1 MFINDLTFE
10 EMKSYIEEIGE
21 KKFRAQQLFTFF
33 NKNKKWDLNSSSNL
47 PKDLK
52 SLPVREI
59 KIFEEYHSKIDE
71 TVKFL
76 FELNDGNLIEGVLLK
91 YEHGYSQCISTQV
104 GCRMGC
110 SFCASTKGGLIR
122 NLTPSE
128 MAGQIYL
135 VENKLGINIS
145 NIVLMGSGE
154 PLDNYE
160 NVIKFF
166 DIIHD
171 ENGKNLSNR
180 SITISSCGIVPRIY
194 DLEKLKKP
202 INLAISLHSPFD
214 EDRKKIMPIT
224 NRYSIEEV
232 LAASKYYSEG
242 TGTRITLEYTLIKDV
257 NDREIDADELI
268 RITKDIKVHVNL
280 IPLNPIKEYNKGKTS
295 PKGAKKF
302 QNMLLKGG
310 INATI
315 RRELGSD
322 ISASCGQLRR
332 KRLENENSKANW

>member
-1 MFINDLTFE
+1 MFINDMTFE
-10 EMKSYIEEIGE
+10 ELKSYMDEIGE
-21 KKFRAQQLFTFF
+21 KKYRAEQLFTFF
-33 NKNKKWDLNSSSNL
+33 NKNKKWNLEESSNL
-47 PKDLK
+47 PKNLK

-59 KIFEEYHSKIDE
+59 KIFEEYHSKLDE

-135 VENKLGINIS
+135 VENKFGISIS

-160 NVIKFF
+160 NVIRFF

-171 ENGKNLSNR
+171 ERGKNLSNR
-180 SITISSCGIVPRIY
+180 SITISSCGIVPKIRE
-194 DLEKLKKP
+194 LSNLNRP

-214 EDRKKIMPIT
+214 EERKKIMPIT

-232 LAASKYYSEG
+232 LSASKEYSEA

-257 NDREIDADELI
+257 NDREIDAGGLI
-268 RITKDIKVHVNL
+268 RITKGMKVHVNL
-280 IPLNPIKEYNKGKTS
+280 IPLNPIKEYNRGKTS
-295 PKGAKKF
+295 GKGAKKF
-302 QNMLLKGG
+302 QNLLLKGG

-332 KRLENENSKANW
+332 KRLENENSKEN

>member
-1 MFINDLTFE
+1 MFINDMTFE
-10 EMKSYIEEIGE
+10 ELKSYIEEIGE
-21 KKFRAQQLFTFF
+21 KKYRAEQLFTFF
-33 NKNKKWDLNSSSNL
+33 NKNKKWNLEESSNL
-47 PKDLK
+47 PKNLK

-59 KIFEEYHSKIDE
+59 KIFEEYHSKLDE

-135 VENKLGINIS
+135 VENKFGISIS

-160 NVIKFF
+160 NVIRFF

-171 ENGKNLSNR
+171 ERGKNLSNR
-180 SITISSCGIVPRIY
+180 SITISSCGIVPKIRE
-194 DLEKLKKP
+194 LSNLNRP

-214 EDRKKIMPIT
+214 EERKKIMPIT
-224 NRYSIEEV
+224 NRYSIEDI
-232 LAASKYYSEG
+232 LKASMEYSEA

-268 RITKDIKVHVNL
+268 RITKGMKVHVNL
-280 IPLNPIKEYNKGKTS
+280 IPLNPIKEYNRGKTS
-295 PKGAKKF
+295 GKGAKKF
-302 QNMLLKGG
+302 QNLLLKGG

-332 KRLENENSKANW
+332 KRLENENSKEN

>member
-1 MFINDLTFE
+1 MFINDMTFE
-10 EMKSYIEEIGE
+10 ELKSYIEEIGE
-21 KKFRAQQLFTFF
+21 KKYRAEQLFTFF
-33 NKNKKWDLNSSSNL
+33 NKNKKWNLEESSNL
-47 PKDLK
+47 PKNLK

-59 KIFEEYHSKIDE
+59 KIFEEYHSKLDE

-135 VENKLGINIS
+135 VENKFGINIS

-160 NVIKFF
+160 NVIRFF

-171 ENGKNLSNR
+171 ERGKNLSNR
-180 SITISSCGIVPRIY
+180 SITISSCGIVPKIRE
-194 DLEKLKKP
+194 LSKLNRP

-214 EDRKKIMPIT
+214 EERKKIMPIT

-232 LAASKYYSEG
+232 LSASKEYSEA

-268 RITKDIKVHVNL
+268 RITKGMKVHVNL
-280 IPLNPIKEYNKGKTS
+280 IPLNPIKEYNRGKTS
-295 PKGAKKF
+295 GKGAKKF
-302 QNMLLKGG
+302 QNLLLKGG

-332 KRLENENSKANW
+332 KRLENENSKENW

>member
-1 MFINDLTFE
+1 MFINDMRFE
-10 EMKSYIEEIGE
+10 EINSYIEEIGE
-21 KKFRAQQLFTFF
+21 KKYRAEQLFTFF
-33 NKNKKWDLNSSSNL
+33 NKNKKWNLEESSNL
-47 PKDLK
+47 PKNLK

-59 KIFEEYHSKIDE
+59 KIFEEYHSKLDE

-128 MAGQIYL
+128 MVGQIYL
-135 VENKLGINIS
+135 VENKLGINVS

-160 NVIKFF
+160 NVISFF

-171 ENGKNLSNR
+171 ERGKNLSNR
-180 SITISSCGIVPRIY
+180 SITISSCGIVPKIRE
-194 DLEKLKKP
+194 LSKLNRP

-214 EDRKKIMPIT
+214 EERKKIMPIT

-232 LAASKYYSEG
+232 LSASKEYSEK

-268 RITKDIKVHVNL
+268 RITKGMKVHVNL
-280 IPLNPIKEYNKGKTS
+280 IPLNPIKEYNRGKTS
-295 PKGAKKF
+295 GKGAKKF
-302 QNMLLKGG
+302 QNLLLKGG

-332 KRLENENSKANW
+332 KRLENENSKEN

>member
-1 MFINDLTFE
+1 MFINDMTFE
-10 EMKSYIEEIGE
+10 ELKSYIEEIGE
-21 KKFRAQQLFTFF
+21 KKYRAEQLFTFF
-33 NKNKKWDLNSSSNL
+33 NKNKKWNLEESSNL
-47 PKDLK
+47 PKNLK

-59 KIFEEYHSKIDE
+59 KIFEEYHSKLDE

-135 VENKLGINIS
+135 VENKLGISIS

-160 NVIKFF
+160 NVIRFF

-171 ENGKNLSNR
+171 ERGKNLSNR
-180 SITISSCGIVPRIY
+180 SITISSCGIVPKIRE
-194 DLEKLKKP
+194 LSKLNRP

-214 EDRKKIMPIT
+214 EERKKIMPIT

-232 LAASKYYSEG
+232 LSASKEYSEA

-257 NDREIDADELI
+257 NDREIDAEELI
-268 RITKDIKVHVNL
+268 RITKGMKVHVNL
-280 IPLNPIKEYNKGKTS
+280 IPLNPIKEYNRGKTS
-295 PKGAKKF
+295 GKGAKKF
-302 QNMLLKGG
+302 QNLLLKGG

-332 KRLENENSKANW
+332 KRLENENSKEN

>member
-1 MFINDLTFE
+1 MFINDMTFE
-10 EMKSYIEEIGE
+10 EINSYIEEIGE
-21 KKFRAQQLFTFF
+21 KKYRAEQLFTFF
-33 NKNKKWDLNSSSNL
+33 NKNKKWNLEESSNL
-47 PKDLK
+47 PKNLK

-59 KIFEEYHSKIDE
+59 KIFEEYHSKLDE

-135 VENKLGINIS
+135 VENKLGISIS

-160 NVIKFF
+160 NVIRFF
-166 DIIHD
+166 EIIHD
-171 ENGKNLSNR
+171 ERGKNLSNR
-180 SITISSCGIVPRIY
+180 SITISSCGIVPKIRE
-194 DLEKLKKP
+194 LSKLNRP

-214 EDRKKIMPIT
+214 EERKKIMPIT

-232 LAASKYYSEG
+232 LSASKEYSEA

-268 RITKDIKVHVNL
+268 RITKGMKVHVNL
-280 IPLNPIKEYNKGKTS
+280 IPLNPIKEYNRGKTS
-295 PKGAKKF
+295 GKGAKKF
-302 QNMLLKGG
+302 QNLLLKGG

-332 KRLENENSKANW
+332 KRLENENSKEN

>member
-1 MFINDLTFE
+1 MFINDMTFE
-10 EMKSYIEEIGE
+10 ELKSYIEEIGE
-21 KKFRAQQLFTFF
+21 KKYRAEQLFTFF
-33 NKNKKWDLNSSSNL
+33 NKNKKWNLKESSNL
-47 PKDLK
+47 PKNLK

-59 KIFEEYHSKIDE
+59 KIFEEYHSKLDE

-76 FELNDGNLIEGVLLK
+76 FELNDRNLIEGVLLK

-135 VENKLGINIS
+135 VENKLGISIS

-160 NVIKFF
+160 NVISFF

-171 ENGKNLSNR
+171 ERGKNLSNR
-180 SITISSCGIVPRIY
+180 SITISSCGIVPKIRE
-194 DLEKLKKP
+194 LSKLNRP

-214 EDRKKIMPIT
+214 EERKKIMPIT
-224 NRYSIEEV
+224 NRYSIEDI
-232 LAASKYYSEG
+232 LKASMEYSEA

-268 RITKDIKVHVNL
+268 RITKGMKVHVNL
-280 IPLNPIKEYNKGKTS
+280 IPLNPIKEYNRGKTS
-295 PKGAKKF
+295 GKGAKKF
-302 QNMLLKGG
+302 QNLLLKGG

-332 KRLENENSKANW
+332 KRLENENSKENW

>member
-1 MFINDLTFE
+1 MFINDMRFE
-10 EMKSYIEEIGE
+10 EINSYIEEIGE
-21 KKFRAQQLFTFF
+21 KKYRAEQLFTFF
-33 NKNKKWDLNSSSNL
+33 NKNKKWNLEESSNL
-47 PKDLK
+47 PKNLK

-59 KIFEEYHSKIDE
+59 KIFEEYHSKLDE

-135 VENKLGINIS
+135 VENKLGISIS

-160 NVIKFF
+160 NVISFF

-171 ENGKNLSNR
+171 ERGKNLSNR
-180 SITISSCGIVPRIY
+180 SITISSCGIVPKIRE
-194 DLEKLKKP
+194 LSKLNRP

-214 EDRKKIMPIT
+214 EERKKIMPIT

-232 LAASKYYSEG
+232 LSASKEYSEA

-268 RITKDIKVHVNL
+268 RITKGMKVHVNL
-280 IPLNPIKEYNKGKTS
+280 IPLNPIKEYNRGKTS
-295 PKGAKKF
+295 SKGAKKF
-302 QNMLLKGG
+302 QNLLLKGG

-332 KRLENENSKANW
+332 KRLENENSKENW

>member
-1 MFINDLTFE
+1 MFINDMTFE
-10 EMKSYIEEIGE
+10 ELKSYIEEIGE
-21 KKFRAQQLFTFF
+21 KKYRAEQLFTFF
-33 NKNKKWDLNSSSNL
+33 NKNKKWNLEESSNL
-47 PKDLK
+47 PKNLK

-59 KIFEEYHSKIDE
+59 KIFEEYHSKLDE

-160 NVIKFF
+160 NVISFF

-171 ENGKNLSNR
+171 ERGKNLSNR
-180 SITISSCGIVPRIY
+180 SITISSCGIVPKIRE
-194 DLEKLKKP
+194 LSKLNRP

-214 EDRKKIMPIT
+214 EERKKIMPIT

-232 LAASKYYSEG
+232 LSASKEYSEA

-257 NDREIDADELI
+257 NDREIDANELI
-268 RITKDIKVHVNL
+268 RITKGMKVHVNL
-280 IPLNPIKEYNKGKTS
+280 IPLNPIKEYNRGKTS
-295 PKGAKKF
+295 GKGAKKF
-302 QNMLLKGG
+302 QNLLLKGG

-332 KRLENENSKANW
+332 KRLENENSKEN

>member
-1 MFINDLTFE
+1 MFINDMTFE
-10 EMKSYIEEIGE
+10 EINSYIEEIGE
-21 KKFRAQQLFTFF
+21 KKYRAEQLFTFF
-33 NKNKKWDLNSSSNL
+33 NKNKKWNLEESSNL
-47 PKDLK
+47 PKNLK

-59 KIFEEYHSKIDE
+59 KIFEEYHSKLDE

-135 VENKLGINIS
+135 VENKLGISIS

-160 NVIKFF
+160 NVISFF

-171 ENGKNLSNR
+171 ERGKNLSNR
-180 SITISSCGIVPRIY
+180 SITISSCGIVPKIRE
-194 DLEKLKKP
+194 LSKLNRP

-214 EDRKKIMPIT
+214 EERKKIMPIT

-232 LAASKYYSEG
+232 LSASKEYSEA

-268 RITKDIKVHVNL
+268 IITKGMKVHVNL
-280 IPLNPIKEYNKGKTS
+280 IPLNPIKEYNRGKTS
-295 PKGAKKF
+295 GKGAKKF
-302 QNMLLKGG
+302 QNLLLKGG

-332 KRLENENSKANW
+332 KRLENENSKEN

>member
-1 MFINDLTFE
+1 MFINDMTFE
-10 EMKSYIEEIGE
+10 ELKSYIEEIGE
-21 KKFRAQQLFTFF
+21 KKYRAEQLFTFF
-33 NKNKKWDLNSSSNL
+33 NKNKKWNLEESSNL
-47 PKDLK
+47 PKNLK

-59 KIFEEYHSKIDE
+59 KIFEEYHSKLDE

-135 VENKLGINIS
+135 VENKFGISIS

-160 NVIKFF
+160 NVIRFF

-171 ENGKNLSNR
+171 ERGKNLSNR
-180 SITISSCGIVPRIY
+180 SITISSCGIVPKIRE
-194 DLEKLKKP
+194 LSKLNRP

-214 EDRKKIMPIT
+214 EERKKIMPIT

-232 LAASKYYSEG
+232 LSASKEYSEA

-257 NDREIDADELI
+257 NDREIDAEELI
-268 RITKDIKVHVNL
+268 RITKGMKVHVNL
-280 IPLNPIKEYNKGKTS
+280 IPLNPIKEYNRGKTS
-295 PKGAKKF
+295 GKGAKKF
-302 QNMLLKGG
+302 QNLILKGG

-332 KRLENENSKANW
+332 KRLENENSKEN

>member
-1 MFINDLTFE
+1 MFINDMTFE
-10 EMKSYIEEIGE
+10 EINSYIEEIGE
-21 KKFRAQQLFTFF
+21 KKYRAEQLFTFF
-33 NKNKKWDLNSSSNL
+33 NKNKKWNLEESSNL
-47 PKDLK
+47 PKNLK

-59 KIFEEYHSKIDE
+59 KIFEEYHSKLDE

-160 NVIKFF
+160 NVIRFF

-171 ENGKNLSNR
+171 ERGKNLSNR
-180 SITISSCGIVPRIY
+180 SITISSCGIVPKIRE
-194 DLEKLKKP
+194 LSKLNRP

-214 EDRKKIMPIT
+214 EERKKIMPIT

-232 LAASKYYSEG
+232 LSASKEYSEA

-268 RITKDIKVHVNL
+268 RITKGMKVHVNL
-280 IPLNPIKEYNKGKTS
+280 IPLNPIKEYNRGKTS
-295 PKGAKKF
+295 GKGAKKF
-302 QNMLLKGG
+302 QNLLLKGS

-332 KRLENENSKANW
+332 KRLENENSKENW

>member
-1 MFINDLTFE
+1 MFINDMTFE
-10 EMKSYIEEIGE
+10 ELKSYMDEIGE
-21 KKFRAQQLFTFF
+21 KKYRAEQLFTFF
-33 NKNKKWDLNSSSNL
+33 NKNKKWDLEESSNL
-47 PKDLK
+47 PKNLK

-59 KIFEEYHSKIDE
+59 KIFEEYHSKLDE

-135 VENKLGINIS
+135 VENKFGISIS

-160 NVIKFF
+160 NVIRFF

-171 ENGKNLSNR
+171 ERGKNLSNR
-180 SITISSCGIVPRIY
+180 SITISSCGIVPKIRE
-194 DLEKLKKP
+194 LSNLNRP

-214 EDRKKIMPIT
+214 EERKKIMPIT

-232 LAASKYYSEG
+232 LSASKEYSEA

-257 NDREIDADELI
+257 NDREIDAGGLI
-268 RITKDIKVHVNL
+268 RITKGMKVHVNL
-280 IPLNPIKEYNKGKTS
+280 IPLNPIKEYNRGKTS
-295 PKGAKKF
+295 GKGAKKF
-302 QNMLLKGG
+302 QNLLLKGG

-332 KRLENENSKANW
+332 KRLENENSKEN

>member
-1 MFINDLTFE
+1 MFINDMTFE
-10 EMKSYIEEIGE
+10 EINSYIEEIGE
-21 KKFRAQQLFTFF
+21 KKYRAEQLFTFF
-33 NKNKKWDLNSSSNL
+33 NKNKKWNLEESSNL
-47 PKDLK
+47 PKNLK

-59 KIFEEYHSKIDE
+59 KIFEEYHSKLDE

-135 VENKLGINIS
+135 VENKLGISIS

-160 NVIKFF
+160 NVISFF

-171 ENGKNLSNR
+171 ERGKNLSNR
-180 SITISSCGIVPRIY
+180 SITISSCGIVPKIRE
-194 DLEKLKKP
+194 LSKLNRP
-202 INLAISLHSPFD
+202 INLAISLHSPFY
-214 EDRKKIMPIT
+214 EERKKIMPIT

-232 LAASKYYSEG
+232 LSASKEYSEA

-268 RITKDIKVHVNL
+268 RITKGMKVHVNL
-280 IPLNPIKEYNKGKTS
+280 IPLNPIKEYNRGKTS
-295 PKGAKKF
+295 GKGAKKF
-302 QNMLLKGG
+302 QNLLLKGG

-332 KRLENENSKANW
+332 KRLENENSKENW

>member
-1 MFINDLTFE
+1 MFINDMTFE
-10 EMKSYIEEIGE
+10 EINSYIEEIGE
-21 KKFRAQQLFTFF
+21 KKYRAEQLFTFF
-33 NKNKKWDLNSSSNL
+33 NKNKKWNLEESSNL
-47 PKDLK
+47 PKNLK

-59 KIFEEYHSKIDE
+59 KIFEEYHSKLDE

-135 VENKLGINIS
+135 VENKLGISIS

-160 NVIKFF
+160 NVISFF

-171 ENGKNLSNR
+171 ERGKNLSNR
-180 SITISSCGIVPRIY
+180 SITISSCGIVPKIRE
-194 DLEKLKKP
+194 LSKLNRP

-214 EDRKKIMPIT
+214 EERKKIMPIT

-232 LAASKYYSEG
+232 LSASKEYSEA

-268 RITKDIKVHVNL
+268 RITKGMKVHVNL
-280 IPLNPIKEYNKGKTS
+280 IPLNPIKEYNRGKTS
-295 PKGAKKF
+295 GKGAKKF
-302 QNMLLKGG
+302 QNLLLKGG

-332 KRLENENSKANW
+332 KRLENENSKEN

>member
-1 MFINDLTFE
+1 MFINDMTFE
-10 EMKSYIEEIGE
+10 ELKSYIEEIGE
-21 KKFRAQQLFTFF
+21 KKYRAEQLFTFF
-33 NKNKKWDLNSSSNL
+33 NKNKKWNLEESSNL
-47 PKDLK
+47 PKNLK

-59 KIFEEYHSKIDE
+59 KIFEEYHSKLDE

-135 VENKLGINIS
+135 VENKFGISIS

-160 NVIKFF
+160 NVISFF

-171 ENGKNLSNR
+171 ERGKNLSNR
-180 SITISSCGIVPRIY
+180 SITISSCGIVPKIRE
-194 DLEKLKKP
+194 LSKLNRP

-214 EDRKKIMPIT
+214 EERKKIMPIT

-232 LAASKYYSEG
+232 LSASKEYSEA

-257 NDREIDADELI
+257 NDREIDAGGLI
-268 RITKDIKVHVNL
+268 RITKGMKVHVNL
-280 IPLNPIKEYNKGKTS
+280 IPLNPIKEYNRGKTS
-295 PKGAKKF
+295 GKGAKKF
-302 QNMLLKGG
+302 QNLLLKGG

-332 KRLENENSKANW
+332 KRLENENSKENW

>member
-1 MFINDLTFE
+1 MFINDMTFE
-10 EMKSYIEEIGE
+10 EINSYIEEIGE
-21 KKFRAQQLFTFF
+21 KKYRAEQLFTFF
-33 NKNKKWDLNSSSNL
+33 NKNKKWNLEESSNL
-47 PKDLK
+47 PKNLK

-59 KIFEEYHSKIDE
+59 KIFEEYHSKLDE

-135 VENKLGINIS
+135 VENKLGISIS

-160 NVIKFF
+160 NVISFF

-171 ENGKNLSNR
+171 ERGKNLSNR
-180 SITISSCGIVPRIY
+180 SITISSCGIVPKIRE
-194 DLEKLKKP
+194 LSKLNRP
-202 INLAISLHSPFD
+202 INLAISLHSPFY
-214 EDRKKIMPIT
+214 EERKKIMPIT

-232 LAASKYYSEG
+232 LSASKEYSEA

-268 RITKDIKVHVNL
+268 RITKGMKVHVNL
-280 IPLNPIKEYNKGKTS
+280 IPLNPIKEYNRGKTS
-295 PKGAKKF
+295 GKGAKKF
-302 QNMLLKGG
+302 QNLLLKGG

-332 KRLENENSKANW
+332 KRLENENSKEN

>member
-1 MFINDLTFE
+1 MFINDMTFE
-10 EMKSYIEEIGE
+10 ELKSYIEEIGE
-21 KKFRAQQLFTFF
+21 KKYRAEQLFTFF
-33 NKNKKWDLNSSSNL
+33 NKNKKWDLEESSNL
-47 PKDLK
+47 PKNLK

-59 KIFEEYHSKIDE
+59 KIFEEYHSKLDE

-135 VENKLGINIS
+135 VENKLGVSIS

-160 NVIKFF
+160 NVIRFF

-171 ENGKNLSNR
+171 ERGKNLSNR
-180 SITISSCGIVPRIY
+180 SITISSCGIVPKIRE
-194 DLEKLKKP
+194 LSKLNRP

-214 EDRKKIMPIT
+214 EERKKIMPIT
-224 NRYSIEEV
+224 NRYGIEEV
-232 LAASKYYSEG
+232 LSASKEYSEA

-268 RITKDIKVHVNL
+268 RITKGMKVHVNL
-280 IPLNPIKEYNKGKTS
+280 IPLNPIKEYNRGKTS
-295 PKGAKKF
+295 GKGAKKF
-302 QNMLLKGG
+302 QNLLLKGG

-332 KRLENENSKANW
+332 KRLENENSKEN

>member
-1 MFINDLTFE
+1 MFINDMRFE
-10 EMKSYIEEIGE
+10 EINSYIEEIGE
-21 KKFRAQQLFTFF
+21 KKYRAEQLFTFF
-33 NKNKKWDLNSSSNL
+33 NKNKKWNLEESSNL
-47 PKDLK
+47 PKNLK

-59 KIFEEYHSKIDE
+59 KIFEEYHSKLDE

-135 VENKLGINIS
+135 VENKLGISIS

-160 NVIKFF
+160 NVISFF

-171 ENGKNLSNR
+171 ERGKNLSNR
-180 SITISSCGIVPRIY
+180 SITISSCGIVPKIRE
-194 DLEKLKKP
+194 LSKLNRP

-214 EDRKKIMPIT
+214 EERKKIMPIT

-232 LAASKYYSEG
+232 LSASKEYSEA

-268 RITKDIKVHVNL
+268 RITKGMKVHVNL
-280 IPLNPIKEYNKGKTS
+280 IPLNPIKEYNRGKTS
-295 PKGAKKF
+295 GKGAKKF
-302 QNMLLKGG
+302 QNLLLKGG

-332 KRLENENSKANW
+332 KRLENENSKEN

>member
-1 MFINDLTFE
+1 MFINDMTFE
-10 EMKSYIEEIGE
+10 ELKSYIEEIGE
-21 KKFRAQQLFTFF
+21 KKYRAEQLFTFF
-33 NKNKKWDLNSSSNL
+33 NKNKKWNLEESSNL
-47 PKDLK
+47 PKNLK

-59 KIFEEYHSKIDE
+59 KIFEEYHSKLDE

-135 VENKLGINIS
+135 VENKFGISIS

-160 NVIKFF
+160 NVIRFF

-171 ENGKNLSNR
+171 ERGKNLSNR
-180 SITISSCGIVPRIY
+180 SITISSCGIVPKIRE
-194 DLEKLKKP
+194 LSNLNRP

-214 EDRKKIMPIT
+214 EERKKIMPIT

-232 LAASKYYSEG
+232 LSASKEYSEA

-257 NDREIDADELI
+257 NDREIDAGGLI
-268 RITKDIKVHVNL
+268 RITKGMKVHVNL
-280 IPLNPIKEYNKGKTS
+280 IPLNPIKEYNRGKTS
-295 PKGAKKF
+295 GKGAKKF
-302 QNMLLKGG
+302 QNLLLKGG

-332 KRLENENSKANW
+332 KRLENENSKEN

>member
-1 MFINDLTFE
+1 
-10 EMKSYIEEIGE
+10 
-21 KKFRAQQLFTFF
+21 
-33 NKNKKWDLNSSSNL
+33 
-47 PKDLK
+47 
-52 SLPVREI
+52 
-59 KIFEEYHSKIDE
+59 
-71 TVKFL
+71 
-76 FELNDGNLIEGVLLK
+76 
-91 YEHGYSQCISTQV
+91 
-104 GCRMGC
+104 MGC

-135 VENKLGINIS
+135 VENKFGISIS

-160 NVIKFF
+160 NVIRFF

-171 ENGKNLSNR
+171 ERGKNLSNR
-180 SITISSCGIVPRIY
+180 SITISSCGIVPKIRE
-194 DLEKLKKP
+194 LSKLNRP

-214 EDRKKIMPIT
+214 EERKKIMPIT

-232 LAASKYYSEG
+232 LSASKEYSEK

-268 RITKDIKVHVNL
+268 RITKGMKVHVNL
-280 IPLNPIKEYNKGKTS
+280 IPLNPIKEYNRGKTS
-295 PKGAKKF
+295 GKGAKKF
-302 QNMLLKGG
+302 QNLLLKGG

-332 KRLENENSKANW
+332 KRLENENSKEN

>member
-1 MFINDLTFE
+1 MTFE
-10 EMKSYIEEIGE
+10 ELKSYIEEIGE
-21 KKFRAQQLFTFF
+21 KKYRAEQLFTFF
-33 NKNKKWDLNSSSNL
+33 NKNKKWNLKESSNL
-47 PKDLK
+47 PKNLK

-59 KIFEEYHSKIDE
+59 KIFEEYHSKLDE

-76 FELNDGNLIEGVLLK
+76 FELNDRNLIEGVLLK

-135 VENKLGINIS
+135 VENKLGISIS

-160 NVIKFF
+160 NVISFF

-171 ENGKNLSNR
+171 ERGKNLSNR
-180 SITISSCGIVPRIY
+180 SITISSCGIVPKIRE
-194 DLEKLKKP
+194 LSKLNRP

-214 EDRKKIMPIT
+214 EERKKIMPIT
-224 NRYSIEEV
+224 NRYSIEDI
-232 LAASKYYSEG
+232 LKASMEYSEA

-268 RITKDIKVHVNL
+268 RITKGMKVHVNL
-280 IPLNPIKEYNKGKTS
+280 IPLNPIKEYNRGKTS
-295 PKGAKKF
+295 GKGAKKF
-302 QNMLLKGG
+302 QNLLLKGG

-332 KRLENENSKANW
+332 KRLENENSKEN

>member
-1 MFINDLTFE
+1 MFINDMTFE
-10 EMKSYIEEIGE
+10 ELKSYIEEIGE
-21 KKFRAQQLFTFF
+21 KKYRAEQLFTFF
-33 NKNKKWDLNSSSNL
+33 NKNKKWNLEESSNL
-47 PKDLK
+47 PKNLK

-59 KIFEEYHSKIDE
+59 KIFEEYHSKLDE

-135 VENKLGINIS
+135 VENKLGISIS

-160 NVIKFF
+160 NVIRFF

-171 ENGKNLSNR
+171 ERGKNLSNR
-180 SITISSCGIVPRIY
+180 SITISSCGIVPKIRE
-194 DLEKLKKP
+194 LSKLNRP

-214 EDRKKIMPIT
+214 EERKKIMPIT

-232 LAASKYYSEG
+232 LSASKEYSEA

-257 NDREIDADELI
+257 NDREIDAGGLI
-268 RITKDIKVHVNL
+268 RITKGMKVHVNL
-280 IPLNPIKEYNKGKTS
+280 IPLNPIKEYNRGKTS
-295 PKGAKKF
+295 GKGAKKF
-302 QNMLLKGG
+302 QNLLLKGG

-332 KRLENENSKANW
+332 KRLENENSKEN

>member
-1 MFINDLTFE
+1 MFINDMTFE
-10 EMKSYIEEIGE
+10 ELKSYIEEIGE
-21 KKFRAQQLFTFF
+21 KKYRAEQLFTFF
-33 NKNKKWDLNSSSNL
+33 NKNKKWNLKESSNL
-47 PKDLK
+47 PKNLK

-59 KIFEEYHSKIDE
+59 KIFEEYHSKLDE

-76 FELNDGNLIEGVLLK
+76 FELNDRNLIEGVLLK

-135 VENKLGINIS
+135 VENKLGISIS

-160 NVIKFF
+160 NVISFF

-171 ENGKNLSNR
+171 ERGKNLSNR
-180 SITISSCGIVPRIY
+180 SITISSCGIVPKIRE
-194 DLEKLKKP
+194 LSKLNRP

-214 EDRKKIMPIT
+214 EERKKIMPIT
-224 NRYSIEEV
+224 NRYSIEDI
-232 LAASKYYSEG
+232 LKASMEYSEA

-268 RITKDIKVHVNL
+268 RITKGMKVHVNL
-280 IPLNPIKEYNKGKTS
+280 IPLNPIKEYNRGKTS
-295 PKGAKKF
+295 GKGAKKF
-302 QNMLLKGG
+302 QNLLLKGG

-332 KRLENENSKANW
+332 KRLENENSKEN

>member
-1 MFINDLTFE
+1 MFINDMTFE
-10 EMKSYIEEIGE
+10 ELKSYIEEIGE
-21 KKFRAQQLFTFF
+21 KKYRAEQLFTFF
-33 NKNKKWDLNSSSNL
+33 NKNKKWNLEESSNL
-47 PKDLK
+47 PKNLK

-59 KIFEEYHSKIDE
+59 KIFEEYHSKLDE

-135 VENKLGINIS
+135 VENKFGISIS

-160 NVIKFF
+160 NVIRFF

-171 ENGKNLSNR
+171 ERGKNLSNR
-180 SITISSCGIVPRIY
+180 SITISSCGIVPKIRE
-194 DLEKLKKP
+194 LSKLNRP

-214 EDRKKIMPIT
+214 EERKKIMPIT

-232 LAASKYYSEG
+232 LSASKEYSEA

-257 NDREIDADELI
+257 NDREIDAGGLI
-268 RITKDIKVHVNL
+268 RITKGMKVHVNL
-280 IPLNPIKEYNKGKTS
+280 IPLNPIKEYNRGKTS
-295 PKGAKKF
+295 GKGAKKF
-302 QNMLLKGG
+302 QNLLLKGG

-332 KRLENENSKANW
+332 KRLENENSKEN

>member
-1 MFINDLTFE
+1 MFINDMTFE
-10 EMKSYIEEIGE
+10 EINSYIEEIGE
-21 KKFRAQQLFTFF
+21 KKYRAEQLFTFF
-33 NKNKKWDLNSSSNL
+33 NKNKKWNLEESSNL
-47 PKDLK
+47 PKNLK

-59 KIFEEYHSKIDE
+59 KIFEEYHSKLDE

-160 NVIKFF
+160 NVIRFF

-171 ENGKNLSNR
+171 ERGKNLSNR
-180 SITISSCGIVPRIY
+180 SITISSCGIVPKIRE
-194 DLEKLKKP
+194 LSKLNRP

-214 EDRKKIMPIT
+214 EERKKIMPIT

-232 LAASKYYSEG
+232 LSASKEYSEA

-268 RITKDIKVHVNL
+268 RITKGMKVHVNL
-280 IPLNPIKEYNKGKTS
+280 IPLNPIKEYNRGKTS
-295 PKGAKKF
+295 GKGAKKF
-302 QNMLLKGG
+302 QNLLLKGS

-332 KRLENENSKANW
+332 KRLENENSKEN

>member
-1 MFINDLTFE
+1 MFINDMTFE
-10 EMKSYIEEIGE
+10 ELNSYIEEIGE
-21 KKFRAQQLFTFF
+21 KKYRAEQLFTFF
-33 NKNKKWDLNSSSNL
+33 NKNKKWNLEESSNL
-47 PKDLK
+47 PKNLK

-59 KIFEEYHSKIDE
+59 KIFEEYHSKLDE

-135 VENKLGINIS
+135 VENKLGISIS

-160 NVIKFF
+160 NVISFF

-171 ENGKNLSNR
+171 ESGKNLSNR
-180 SITISSCGIVPRIY
+180 SITISSCGIVPKIRE
-194 DLEKLKKP
+194 LSKLNRP

-214 EDRKKIMPIT
+214 EERKKIMPIT
-224 NRYSIEEV
+224 NRYGIEEV
-232 LAASKYYSEG
+232 LSASKEYSEA

-268 RITKDIKVHVNL
+268 RITKGMKVHVNL
-280 IPLNPIKEYNKGKTS
+280 IPLNPIKEYNRGKTS
-295 PKGAKKF
+295 GKGAKKF
-302 QNMLLKGG
+302 QNLLLKGG

-332 KRLENENSKANW
+332 KRLENENSKEN

>member
-1 MFINDLTFE
+1 MFINDMTFE
-10 EMKSYIEEIGE
+10 EIKSYVEEIGE
-21 KKFRAQQLFTFF
+21 KKYRAEQLFTFF
-33 NKNKKWDLNSSSNL
+33 NKNKKWNLEESSNL
-47 PKDLK
+47 PKNLK

-59 KIFEEYHSKIDE
+59 KIFEEYHSKLDE

-135 VENKLGINIS
+135 VENKLGISIS

-160 NVIKFF
+160 NVIRFF

-171 ENGKNLSNR
+171 ERGKNLSNR
-180 SITISSCGIVPRIY
+180 SITISSCGIVPKIRE
-194 DLEKLKKP
+194 LSKLNRP

-214 EDRKKIMPIT
+214 EERKKIMPIT
-224 NRYSIEEV
+224 NRYGIEEV
-232 LAASKYYSEG
+232 LSASKDYSEA

-268 RITKDIKVHVNL
+268 RITKGMKVHVNL
-280 IPLNPIKEYNKGKTS
+280 IPLNPIKEYNRGKTS
-295 PKGAKKF
+295 GKGAKKF
-302 QNMLLKGG
+302 QNLLLKGG

-332 KRLENENSKANW
+332 KRLENENSKEN